1 VHATVFPDADSL
13 RLAAMSG
20 NQAIR
25 AQVKMVM
32 ADGGKPAGLPD
43 ALVTAV
49 VRRTLHSLGLD
60 EMGDEPRG
68 SAGVGDPG
76 VQLDGSLALIARETM
91 RAAQRVEALEV
102 VADAAGAYRKSVRK
116 GKGEKAA
123 RAKLFEAVAMRKASQ

>member
-1 VHATVFPDADSL
+1 VLPDTDSL

-43 ALVTAV
+43 GLVAAV

-60 EMGDEPRG
+60 AVGDEPRE

-91 RAAQRVEALEV
+91 RAAQRVQALEV

-123 RAKLFEAVAMRKASQ
+123 RAKLFEAVAMRKASR

>member
-1 VHATVFPDADSL
+1 
-13 RLAAMSG
+13 MSG

-43 ALVTAV
+43 ELVTAV
-49 VRRTLHSLGLD
+49 VRQTLHSIGLD
-60 EMGDEPRG
+60 KVGDEHRG
-68 SAGVGDPG
+68 PAGVGDP
-76 VQLDGSLALIARETM
+76 VQLDGSAALIVRETL
-91 RAAQRVEALEV
+91 RAAQQVEALEA

-123 RAKLFEAVAMRKASQ
+123 RANLFEAVAMRKASQ

>member
-1 VHATVFPDADSL
+1 
-13 RLAAMSG
+13 MSG

-43 ALVTAV
+43 GQVTAV
-49 VRRTLHSLGLD
+49 VRQTLYSIGLD
-60 EMGDEPRG
+60 GVGDEARG
-68 SAGVGDPG
+68 RAGVGDPG
-76 VQLDGSLALIARETM
+76 VQLDGSQALIARETL
-91 RAAQRVEALEV
+91 RAVQRVEALEA
-102 VADAAGAYRKSVRK
+102 VADAAAAYRKSVRK

>member
-1 VHATVFPDADSL
+1 VHATVLPDTDSL

-43 ALVTAV
+43 GLVTAV
-49 VRRTLHSLGLD
+49 VRQTLHSIGFD
-60 EMGDEPRG
+60 GVGDEPRG
-68 SAGVGDPG
+68 PAGVGDPE
-76 VQLDGSLALIARETM
+76 VQLDGSLALIARETE
-91 RAAQRVEALEV
+91 RAAQRVEALEA

-123 RAKLFEAVAMRKASQ
+123 RAKLFEAVAMRKASR